1 MSNDENQKNQN
12 DVELLIWMNGKTKE
26 YTFKYKIENISHI
39 TLTVVRLK
47 LLLSKYI
54 FENKKIY
61 NLLQLSKKE
70 ELIQHL
76 YTKNEVELEDFDI
89 PYLKTNDILFFSFEP
104 FSVYKA
110 SNNYYQ
116 YEFIKWIKSGGFGK
130 VFLAKEVSTK
140 KEYAIK
146 QTSIQGFSN
155 ETIYNL
161 SREYMILKEM
171 SHKNI
176 VKFHTFFTYDN
187 KFYTVM
193 DYARGGELSVLLEE
207 KKKLSEEEAKL
218 IFKQIYNAVCY
229 IHSKNIIHRD
239 LKPNNILFLDEER
252 THVVIIDFG
261 ISGVANG
268 NQRESIKAGTVKFLP
283 PEMLSGKEF
292 SSSAK
297 LDMWALGVILYR
309 MVEGEYPFEGK
320 NNKDNIHNIFKAKLE
335 FNSKI
340 KISTP
345 LRQLIEGLLE
355 KNYRFRIDDD
365 SYLFSKWF
373 THKIILNNNSIK
385 KKVKKN
391 ESIDDDL
398 YNIEYLNKYYS
409 LERYSK
415 YYEDENER
423 KMIQSLSNKVGNSYL
438 SQTKSTSM
446 KIKPKVF
453 YIKNDYSYMK
463 KNSLPYKIEL
473 SRANKRKN
481 LEGIHSIDEK
491 ENEHENE
498 SENEKNDFNNPNHS
512 NIILPLIRSVNFE
525 HKPNSNSSKKLV
537 IRTDKS
543 KNSLI
548 RERKANKLRLHQ
560 NLKCYNT
567 NYLDKLNAN
576 ITINNSELLNNNFQ
590 VFSPKY
596 NNNYNLRVS
605 YKPGESN
612 EVINKSS
619 SSFKIKNDKE
629 SQNKNLFFL
638 INQKNKNK
646 IKEE

>member
-1 MSNDENQKNQN
+1 MYDNNNNDNQN
-12 DVELLIWMNGKTKE
+12 DIELLIWMNGKTKE
-26 YTFKYKIENISHI
+26 YSFRYKLEKNSHK
-39 TLTVVRLK
+39 TLKAVRLK
-47 LLLSKYI
+47 FLLTKYI
-54 FENKKIY
+54 FDNNKLY
-61 NLLQLSKKE
+61 NLLKLPQNS

-89 PYLKTNDILFFSFEP
+89 PHLKNNDILFFSFDA
-104 FSVYKA
+104 FSVYKS

-130 VFLAKEVSTK
+130 VFLAKEVSSN

-146 QTSIQGFSN
+146 EISTQNFSN
-155 ETIYNL
+155 ETLFNI

-176 VKFHTFFTYDN
+176 INFHSFFTYDY

-193 DYARGGELSVLLEE
+193 DYARGGELSSLLDS
-207 KKKLSEEEAKL
+207 KKKLPEEEAKF

-229 IHSKNIIHRD
+229 IHGKNIIHRD
-239 LKPNNILFLDEER
+239 LKPNNILFLDEEK
-252 THVVIIDFG
+252 THIVIIDFG
-261 ISGVANG
+261 ISGISNG
-268 NQRESIKAGTVKFLP
+268 NQKEKIKAGTVKFIP

-423 KMIQSLSNKVGNSYL
+423 KMIQSLSIL
-438 SQTKSTSM
+438 
-446 KIKPKVF
+446 
-453 YIKNDYSYMK
+453 
-463 KNSLPYKIEL
+463 
-473 SRANKRKN
+473 N
-481 LEGIHSIDEK
+481 L
-491 ENEHENE
+491 
-498 SENEKNDFNNPNHS
+498 
-512 NIILPLIRSVNFE
+512 
-525 HKPNSNSSKKLV
+525 
-537 IRTDKS
+537 
-543 KNSLI
+543 
-548 RERKANKLRLHQ
+548 
-560 NLKCYNT
+560 
-567 NYLDKLNAN
+567 
-576 ITINNSELLNNNFQ
+576 
-590 VFSPKY
+590 
-596 NNNYNLRVS
+596 
-605 YKPGESN
+605 
-612 EVINKSS
+612 
-619 SSFKIKNDKE
+619 
-629 SQNKNLFFL
+629 
-638 INQKNKNK
+638 
-646 IKEE
+646 